1 MFLLKVPFRCFTCA
15 IYQTSVNCVYL
26 AQPLESA
33 SYSSVFK
40 LVTSYS
46 AAYGGLQLSFRFWGK
61 HYSTWS
67 TKNHFLFCLSGCV
80 PASVCVPVCVC
91 VLCMFASAC
100 LLLLSSH
107 NLPWLWAALDL
118 WQKRRLN
125 ATAALRC
132 HTDGTN
138 THSIHS
144 QQTHTRSTH
153 TSRTR
158 SSSVSA
164 LSPWFFV
171 FVKKCIKPPAINC
184 YSLGVPGCVC
194 VSVCLLAAFG

>member
-1 MFLLKVPFRCFTCA
+1 MAF
-15 IYQTSVNCVYL
+15 
-26 AQPLESA
+26 
-33 SYSSVFK
+33 
-40 LVTSYS
+40 
-46 AAYGGLQLSFRFWGK
+46 SFRFAFWGK

-80 PASVCVPVCVC
+80 SASVCASLCVC
-91 VLCMFASAC
+91 VFASAC

-132 HTDGTN
+132 HTHTVHMH
-138 THSIHS
+138 THCSH
-144 QQTHTRSTH
+144 TVHTRSTH

-184 YSLGVPGCVC
+184 YSLAVHVCVC
-194 VSVCLLAAFG
+194 QRVSLGRIRLGTHSPAPPLCPTLRVYSANWSVCFSLARSSRHVVPH